1 MSDQPQYRVLVIDDD
16 PRLREVM
23 TESLRIFGN
32 YEVFSAVDGAQ
43 GLEYC
48 LQFHPDVA
56 VIDVRMP
63 QLNGYQVV
71 RALRGDPATA
81 MMPVIILSALVQ
93 EHDRMAGLLSGA
105 DVYLTKP
112 LNPRELVNAIRSAI
126 SLGPSQREARMQAF
140 IDNEPISNG
149 EAP

>member
-63 QLNGYQVV
+63 QLQ
-71 RALRGDPATA
+71 RS
-81 MMPVIILSALVQ
+81 VI
-93 EHDRMAGLLSGA
+93 
-105 DVYLTKP
+105 
-112 LNPRELVNAIRSAI
+112 
-126 SLGPSQREARMQAF
+126 EAKVW
-140 IDNEPISNG
+140 
-149 EAP
+149 